1 MKHRKFASALLGYFF
16 QGLLFLAPISITIYI
31 IYIAFVYVDGLLTQY
46 IKSLLGFT
54 IPGLGLLIIL
64 VSITLI
70 GFFGSSFIFRPLAG
84 IMERF
89 ITKAPLIKI
98 IYTSIKDLLEA
109 FVGKKKR
116 FNEPVLVTISQ
127 NSNLHKIG
135 FVTNNDLSILGL
147 EDKYVAVYLPH
158 SYAWSGNLFI
168 VPAEHVK
175 PLDANPA
182 EVMKFIISAGVT
194 NI

>member
-1 MKHRKFASALLGYFF
+1 MEHRKFASALLGYFF

-70 GFFGSSFIFRPLAG
+70 GFLGSSFIFKPLAG
-84 IMERF
+84 LVERF

-127 NSNLHKIG
+127 NSNLQKIG

-175 PLDANPA
+175 PLDTNPA